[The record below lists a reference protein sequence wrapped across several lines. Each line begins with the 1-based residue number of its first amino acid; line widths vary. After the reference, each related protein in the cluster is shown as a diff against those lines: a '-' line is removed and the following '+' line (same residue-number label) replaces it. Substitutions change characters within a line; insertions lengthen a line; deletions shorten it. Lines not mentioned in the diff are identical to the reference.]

1 MCEKPLD
8 ILYRDWCDSVINL
21 YQLLTSRSWDL
32 ADPQLVLGRG
42 LLRIPRWINTQMT
55 EHLSDSDLE
64 RIAQFVD
71 TPAYEREPEQLLPEN
86 VEEE

>member
-1 MCEKPLD
+1 
-8 ILYRDWCDSVINL
+8 
-21 YQLLTSRSWDL
+21 
-32 ADPQLVLGRG
+32 
-42 LLRIPRWINTQMT
+42 MT